1 MRYQNTL
8 STAPHFTYF
17 CLEDL
22 LEVYFLLS
30 SLSYR
35 VTTGRLPSRVGF
47 RTQDASSAHESALL
61 FYGKPTSF
69 SVVWCRS
76 SLDCRRPT
84 LFKFLSRRLTWSVFS
99 TYSSLT
105 YCVTAARLS
114 EENGFRTQKSVLT
127 CYRPETSSCG
137 ASILWQTDCLLGRLM
152 PSSSTAPHFSGF
164 CLEDSLEVYFLLSP
178 LSHIA

>member
-1 MRYQNTL
+1 MSRNCEDGLATIAVKVFRYGTEPSNFKPTVRYQNTL

-61 FYGKPTSF
+61 FYGKPTAF
-69 SVVWCRS
+69 SV
-76 SLDCRRPT
+76 D
-84 LFKFLSRRLTWSVFS
+84 
-99 TYSSLT
+99 
-105 YCVTAARLS
+105 
-114 EENGFRTQKSVLT
+114 
-127 CYRPETSSCG
+127 
-137 ASILWQTDCLLGRLM
+137 
-152 PSSSTAPHFSGF
+152 
-164 CLEDSLEVYFLLSP
+164 
-178 LSHIA
+178 